1 VYLNVSHNALGM
13 IGGRSLLRV
22 KRSKLE
28 LLQHQCSTEVFLFDD
43 PFLPKPVAAVPSASL
58 PREFK
63 LVGVV
68 AIPRMPIGFKKGD
81 VVVDMSRCS
90 IDSIG
95 AITPDLLNM
104 DNPNNRYE
112 LDLANIRDRWRIA
125 ARALCTHSLTHSHDF
140 RAIASEL
147 WEFAM
152 REPGENWVGETVDN
166 IKIEI
171 SEDPD
176 NPWIIPL
183 RGILRVTYVSFPKPP
198 TDENAIQN
206 YVLDDLM
213 MKISRSTVGPSVSGK
228 DRLEII
234 VSVASETFFS
244 SSNIAKLLKEF
255 DERTDRINLILRV
268 FDRCTD
274 FQNKKVFLNAMSDE
288 ERRLVAKT
296 LGQLYSFQPG
306 FPAGHYTLDLSNR
319 FDRLLAT
326 KLQEES
332 NLQNEK
338 ANQLGLLD
346 SGQFGNG
353 ERCWRNVTINGKEVQ
368 YVLKSFATLCHLFL
382 FQVVRVHVC
391 RSPRVCCRFNGRF
404 QLPATG
410 AMTMDIVSI
419 ASSFAKDGRA
429 TGSNELVMFAR
440 AEFEEFIAALK
451 ESIDS
456 AASHQARE
464 QALLAAVETIR
475 SRLLSGKMLT
485 CKMVMRLRALFF
497 F

>member
-1 VYLNVSHNALGM
+1 
-13 IGGRSLLRV
+13 
-22 KRSKLE
+22 
-28 LLQHQCSTEVFLFDD
+28 
-43 PFLPKPVAAVPSASL
+43 
-58 PREFK
+58 
-63 LVGVV
+63 
-68 AIPRMPIGFKKGD
+68 
-81 VVVDMSRCS
+81 
-90 IDSIG
+90 
-95 AITPDLLNM
+95 
-104 DNPNNRYE
+104 
-112 LDLANIRDRWRIA
+112 
-125 ARALCTHSLTHSHDF
+125 
-140 RAIASEL
+140 
-147 WEFAM
+147 M

-176 NPWIIPL
+176 NPWIVPL

-319 FDRLLAT
+319 FDKLLAT

-353 ERCWRNVTINGKEVQ
+353 ERCWRNVVINGKEVQ
-368 YVLKSFATLCHLFL
+368 CVLKSFATLCHCFFWRLCARMSA
-382 FQVVRVHVC
+382 VY
-391 RSPRVCCRFNGRF
+391 
-404 QLPATG
+404 PA
-410 AMTMDIVSI
+410 
-419 ASSFAKDGRA
+419 
-429 TGSNELVMFAR
+429 
-440 AEFEEFIAALK
+440 
-451 ESIDS
+451 
-456 AASHQARE
+456 
-464 QALLAAVETIR
+464 
-475 SRLLSGKMLT
+475 
-485 CKMVMRLRALFF
+485 
-497 F
+497 